1 MTENEMSEAI
11 LSIYCKLGEQQAEIA
26 QLKAEIEMLKGR
38 VSKDDK

>member
-26 QLKAEIEMLKGR
+26 QLKTEVEMLKGMVIR
-38 VSKDDK
+38 DDK